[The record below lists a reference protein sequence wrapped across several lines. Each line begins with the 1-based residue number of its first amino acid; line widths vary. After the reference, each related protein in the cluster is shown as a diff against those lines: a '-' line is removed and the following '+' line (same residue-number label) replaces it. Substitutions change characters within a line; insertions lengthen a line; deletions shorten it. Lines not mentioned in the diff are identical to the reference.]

1 MALRPN
7 LFVTVYRN
15 TLYFHTLRT
24 FLRMFAQQ
32 KFNKRWLP
40 KIFETIISCEKC
52 RLVLFKH
59 QQETQHKEK
68 ALGGYCD
75 RCQNWELLLSRF
87 CPSQGVMSRQAGA
100 ALLVTAETFRCF
112 NWTFVSIW
120 PRGKSFTGAGA
131 GSMFLNLSI
140 KYGCKGSIGFHDY
153 GEGPYY

>member
-1 MALRPN
+1 
-7 LFVTVYRN
+7 
-15 TLYFHTLRT
+15 
-24 FLRMFAQQ
+24 MFAEQ
-32 KFNKRWLP
+32 KSNKRWLP

-75 RCQNWELLLSRF
+75 RCQNWVLLLSRF
-87 CPSQGVMSRQAGA
+87 CPSLGVMSRQAGA

-120 PRGKSFTGAGA
+120 PRGKSKSFTGARQGQC
-131 GSMFLNLSI
+131 FLIYLSI
-140 KYGCKGSIGFHDY
+140 RDARDPSDFMIMEKAPIIRESLCRVTLKRQRTSHLS
-153 GEGPYY
+153 